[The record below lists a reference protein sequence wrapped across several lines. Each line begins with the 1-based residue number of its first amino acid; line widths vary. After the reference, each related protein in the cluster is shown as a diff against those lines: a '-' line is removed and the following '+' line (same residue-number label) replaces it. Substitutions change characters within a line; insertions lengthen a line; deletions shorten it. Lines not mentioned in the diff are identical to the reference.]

1 MQVPNEPPLITDVST
16 ACASLTVTWTP
27 PSGAGRITHYTVLVS
42 RGSSRGGEVM
52 LERNVTDTR
61 LQASTIFSGA
71 TYGVQVRAHNF
82 KGSSRWSLRLL
93 GTTPVPD
100 YVPVALGAPVAL
112 ASGSACDVS
121 IMLQTGSDP
130 GASDDA
136 EAQKGC
142 AAAEYAEVQALQA
155 GTTDWKTVATRV
167 VASVVALPELDPS
180 TAYRFRV
187 VARNRLGS
195 SVPSMATSASPAVVP
210 GLAADQLAPTANV
223 QSTSSISYAI
233 ALPAL
238 EAECQVD
245 FAWTVYAR
253 TIADDSTGSLPWS
266 VLASAGQGSTY
277 EAELRCPAGC
287 EFRLQPEVQLFAQQ
301 PPAGPVT
308 RTQRPAL
315 PAKPPAAARVEL
327 WLRGDEWN
335 RWMRDELEEAFVR
348 MLHLPRPPVFVETHT
363 GATRVFLIVD
373 LLEVNEEA
381 ATEAARRLVHMISAL
396 NRDGAGGVTGRL
408 EAEVRLLVDDRW
420 ELVDARA
427 SAPGRHSTLP
437 AMVSRLAFGA
447 AGVVATAYA
456 CLSWPSRPQRQ
467 GFHKAPTT
475 EDV

>member
-1 MQVPNEPPLITDVST
+1 
-16 ACASLTVTWTP
+16 
-27 PSGAGRITHYTVLVS
+27 
-42 RGSSRGGEVM
+42 M
-52 LERNVTDTR
+52 LERNVTDTHIR
-61 LQASTIFSGA
+61 ANIHFSGA

-100 YVPVALGAPVAL
+100 DVPVALGAPVAL

-121 IMLQTGSDP
+121 ITLQAGSDP
-130 GASDDA
+130 SASDDA
-136 EAQKGC
+136 ETQNGC

-155 GTTDWKTVATRV
+155 GTTDWKTVAPRV
-167 VASVVALPELDPS
+167 VASVVSLPGLDPS

-187 VARNRLGS
+187 IARNRLGS
-195 SVPSMATSASPAVVP
+195 SVPSIATSASPAVVP
-210 GLAADQLAPTANV
+210 GLAAGQLVPVADV

-253 TIADDSTGSLPWS
+253 SIAADASGALPWS

-277 EAELRCPAGC
+277 EAELRCPVGC

-301 PPAGPVT
+301 QPPAGPVT
-308 RTQRPAL
+308 RTKRPAL
-315 PAKPPAAARVEL
+315 PVKPPAAARVEL

-335 RWMRDELEEAFVR
+335 RWLRDEFEEALEH
-348 MLHLPRPPVFVETHT
+348 MLHLPRPPAFVETHT

-373 LLEVNEEA
+373 LLEANDEA
-381 ATEAARRLVHMISAL
+381 ATAAAHRLVHMISAL
-396 NRDGAGGVTGRL
+396 SRDGAGGVLGRL
-408 EAEVRLLVDDRW
+408 ETEVRLLVDDRW
-420 ELVDARA
+420 ELVDAQA
-427 SAPGRHSTLP
+427 SASGRQSALP
-437 AMVSRLAFGA
+437 AMLARLAFGG

-456 CLSWPSRPQRQ
+456 YLSWPSRPQRQ
-467 GFHKAPTT
+467 GFRKASMT
-475 EDV
+475 EDVL